1 MLLAVSYAN
10 AQGPYYPS
18 IDTYIWESNKT
29 TAYNTNTL
37 EVRKSSNFNERI
49 TFIEF
54 NIGSTSTVV
63 SKAEL
68 NLWLYN
74 VANATSNSTV
84 TTTASLYEFPGTF
97 ANNSTWNSI
106 GTFTLGNV
114 LSSNTISAT
123 GPPDQD
129 NTTANGWYKFDITTL
144 YNRVAGEAGTD
155 KKIKL
160 CLKATT
166 LNLVLRFSSS
176 EYSNTQYKPYVSTVP
191 VSAAVSVTGVSVSP
205 GTVNVGIGATTN
217 LTATVAPADA
227 TNKTVAWTSSNN
239 SVATVSAAG
248 VVTGVAVGS
257 ATITA
262 TTQDGSFTSTSSI
275 SVIIIPVTGV
285 SIPATTTVVTGAN
298 VAITA
303 TVAPTN
309 ATNKTVS
316 WSTNNSSVAII
327 SASGVVTGVSAGSAT
342 ITATTQDGSYTSTSA
357 ITVSAPA
364 TNYVLNP
371 GFESNTAPAASPT
384 NWFEWTGSVNNY
396 IINSGVVAG
405 NVGLGNAVGGTP
417 RTGTNYLS
425 IAQTGTWPT
434 TYDVLNKQDLTGLP
448 NGTYTLSGW
457 FRGNGGSGYFNI
469 GGIFV
474 NFTMPMTQWTQI
486 TIRNFNVTNGT
497 ATVQIQYNS
506 TAGTQLD
513 VDDILL
519 TLEPKVLV
527 LSGSQTSSALTN
539 SSAEITIG
547 STAELTVDASRTV
560 QSVTLNPG
568 AKLTISAGQTFTAT
582 NGITLES
589 TAGGGTATFVDETA
603 GSGQTITGSVQ
614 QYLATTRN
622 WYVSSPVSNAVAPAG
637 YTYYR
642 RNEPAVSWTA
652 VSAGAGL
659 TAGVG
664 YIALP
669 TSTGPITF
677 TTQSGGKLNTGTI
690 TIPLTWQGAS
700 NKGYNLI
707 GNPYPS
713 HLTWN
718 KAFTDANVAKI
729 EPSIWYRTNSGGSNS
744 SGWSFKTYNAFTG
757 VGVPEGTTG
766 IIPPMQAFWVLAKVD
781 GQSIQFTNSM
791 RSHQTSN
798 PLKAPAAQKSENKI
812 MRLQV
817 SNETASDETVLLFN
831 ANAMDSYDIYD
842 SPKMLNN
849 DSNVP
854 DIFTVIDT
862 KKIVINGMSEVKY
875 NVEIPIGFSTA
886 TANDF
891 SISISEM
898 SNFESGT
905 RIILKDKLQ
914 PNAEI
919 ELTEGQ
925 VYNFSSPAITPA
937 TDRFSLQFRAPG
949 VSTGLDK
956 SNKLNAQVF
965 VNAANQITIIAPV
978 KSNFS
983 IYNAMGQQ
991 VTNGFTTSNYQT
1003 SNIKL
1008 AAGMYVVNV
1017 NNQSTRVIIK

>member
-1 MLLAVSYAN
+1 MIIHSPKNQNIISQKNNFMKKTILLPFLLSVLMLTSVSLW
-10 AQGPYYPS
+10 AQVFSPTV
-18 IDTYIWESNKT
+18 DTYLAQAT
-29 TAYNTNTL
+29 PGYNNNAVGSGQYPYRL
-37 EVRKSSNFNERI
+37 EVRKNSGSGNERRVL
-49 TFIEF
+49 IEF
-54 NIGSTSTVV
+54 NIGSFNSQTT
-63 SKAEL
+63 KAEL
-68 NLWLYN
+68 NLYLYQVGN
-74 VANATSNSTV
+74 VPKTNSTTITETV
-84 TTTASLYEFPGTF
+84 QVFDFSNYTIA
-97 ANNSTWNSI
+97 ANSTWTSI
-106 GTFTLGNV
+106 NTAIPNFETFNFGTALASKV
-114 LSSNTISAT
+114 VSIT
-123 GPPDQD
+123 GIGDANNN
-129 NTTANGWYKFDITTL
+129 NTTANGWYKFDITNLVNT
-144 YNRVAGEAGTD
+144 VAATGGTD

-160 CLKATT
+160 LLK
-166 LNLVLRFSSS
+166 N
-176 EYSNTQYKPYVSTVP
+176 
-191 VSAAVSVTGVSVSP
+191 
-205 GTVNVGIGATTN
+205 ATTN
-217 LTATVAPADA
+217 LVIRFFSTESPGQTSDGQSTFPESATGKVPFLEIAENVSISN
-227 TNKTVAWTSSNN
+227 TQTSAALNN
-239 SVATVSAAG
+239 SLANIT
-248 VVTGVAVGS
+248 VTG
-257 ATITA
+257 
-262 TTQDGSFTSTSSI
+262 
-275 SVIIIPVTGV
+275 
-285 SIPATTTVVTGAN
+285 
-298 VAITA
+298 
-303 TVAPTN
+303 
-309 ATNKTVS
+309 
-316 WSTNNSSVAII
+316 
-327 SASGVVTGVSAGSAT
+327 SGT
-342 ITATTQDGSYTSTSA
+342 
-357 ITVSAPA
+357 
-364 TNYVLNP
+364 
-371 GFESNTAPAASPT
+371 
-384 NWFEWTGSVNNY
+384 
-396 IINSGVVAG
+396 
-405 NVGLGNAVGGTP
+405 
-417 RTGTNYLS
+417 
-425 IAQTGTWPT
+425 
-434 TYDVLNKQDLTGLP
+434 
-448 NGTYTLSGW
+448 
-457 FRGNGGSGYFNI
+457 
-469 GGIFV
+469 
-474 NFTMPMTQWTQI
+474 
-486 TIRNFNVTNGT
+486 
-497 ATVQIQYNS
+497 
-506 TAGTQLD
+506 
-513 VDDILL
+513 
-519 TLEPKVLV
+519 
-527 LSGSQTSSALTN
+527 
-539 SSAEITIG
+539 
-547 STAELTVDASRTV
+547 LTVDAPRTV
-560 QSVTLNPG
+560 QSVTINPG
-568 AKLTISAGQTFTAT
+568 GKLTISAGQTFTAT

-589 TAGGGTATFVDETA
+589 TAGGGTATFVDETT

-652 VSAGAGL
+652 VSSGAGL
-659 TAGVG
+659 TAGLG

-669 TSTGPITF
+669 NSAGPITF

-817 SNETASDETVLLFN
+817 SNGTASDETVLLFN

-891 SISISEM
+891 SISTSEF

-905 RIILKDKLQ
+905 RIILKDKLR
-914 PNAEI
+914 PNDEI
-919 ELTEGQ
+919 DITDGQ

-949 VSTGLDK
+949 VASGLDN
-956 SNKLNAQVF
+956 SNKLNTQVF
-965 VNAANQITIIAPV
+965 VNAANQITIITPEKCNYA
-978 KSNFS
+978 
-983 IYNAMGQQ
+983 IYNAIGMLIENGQ
-991 VTNGFTTSNYQT
+991 TTAKLQT
-1003 SNIKL
+1003 VKSKL
-1008 AAGMYVVNV
+1008 QTGMYVVKV